1 MRTRYYVFSLLF
13 IIVISATPACN
24 TSRPGGKNKQTAAQ
38 FMNTNRIDGEAGALI
53 EAYMDR
59 QAEAIRTALEDT
71 QVERIGEGILLTF
84 DSGLLFDVGSYQ
96 LRAGIRDNLIKLGDI
111 LNQYR
116 DTGIIIEGHTDD
128 RGTEEYNQILSEN
141 RAKSVYNQLVRQGIA
156 ANRLSVLGFGESAP
170 IADNN
175 TAEGRQQNRRV
186 AIGIFA
192 NKKLKKAA
200 KQGNLS
206 L

>member
-1 MRTRYYVFSLLF
+1 MS
-13 IIVISATPACN
+13 
-24 TSRPGGKNKQTAAQ
+24 
-38 FMNTNRIDGEAGALI
+38 TNRTGGEVGALI

-59 QAEAIRTALEDT
+59 QAEAIRAALEDT

-200 KQGNLS
+200 KQGNLP